1 MTSHRLFLCGNWALM
16 LALLIVSTAAA
27 QPPVQVPPPVTVPV
41 PAQGRGAAPPPPG
54 LKPILPIKV
63 DIVLM
68 RFQGEK
74 KISSLPFSVWVSAN
88 EPRLPGQPSA
98 GFRPTSLRMG
108 VDVPAGQVATTN
120 AQGVTTTQ
128 PNYRA
133 VGTKI
138 DVSAEETEAG
148 LFSLY
153 LSIEDSAI
161 FAGDSSGKVS
171 LNASDPAAFRT
182 FNTYNRITVKP
193 GPPVQF
199 TTAADMITGEV
210 VRIEVAV
217 TVLK

>member
-1 MTSHRLFLCGNWALM
+1 MTSPRLISCGTWALM
-16 LALLIVSTAAA
+16 LVLLSVSAAAA
-27 QPPVQVPPPVTVPV
+27 QPPVSVPIPA

-54 LKPILPIKV
+54 EKPIVPIKV

-68 RFQGEK
+68 RFQSEK
-74 KISSLPFSVWVSAN
+74 KISSLPFSVWVNAN
-88 EPRLPGQPSA
+88 ELRYPGQPA
-98 GFRPTSLRMG
+98 GGFRVTSLRMG
-108 VDVPAGQVATTN
+108 VDVPAGQVATTS

-138 DVSAEETEAG
+138 DVSAEEMPG
-148 LFSLY
+148 GVFSLY
-153 LSIEDSAI
+153 VSIEDSAI
-161 FAGDSSGKVS
+161 FAADPSGKVS

-182 FNTYNRITVKP
+182 FNTNNRITVKP